1 MSVHTN
7 DNAQLSPDF
16 LSKREAIM
24 SKLVEQLSDTEQ
36 PSIEKILSLLDTL
49 GLDDSTRT
57 EIRQRILREATE
69 TAAEIADAVN
79 TTPTSPK
86 RLSVGLLSSVVSPDN
101 EYYLFAVTAAIVL
114 IVFGKNEIVF
124 VCYCA
129 ASS

>member
-7 DNAQLSPDF
+7 DNAQLSSDF
-16 LSKREAIM
+16 LAKREASM

-86 RLSVGLLSSVVSPDN
+86 RLSAGLLSSVVSPDN

-114 IVFGKNEIVF
+114 IVFGKNKIVF